1 MTSRRMNTPTQVLT
15 TPVFA
20 AAQLAVRRADT
31 AAALKDNLET
41 HARAMATAAAAG
53 VDVMVC
59 PELSLTGYELDLL
72 DNLALA
78 LDTPLLLALSDAAQQ
93 HQLTALVG
101 APIAIPGDKPRIGCI
116 ILHPDGTR
124 SAYAKQYL
132 HASENNHASP
142 GEPGVQTLRVHD
154 AVCAPAICYD
164 TEHRAHARGAREA
177 GASAYL
183 AGVLWSEKGY
193 AQDAATL
200 AGHAR
205 ELGLLAVLA
214 NHGAP
219 SGGYQSAGQSAI
231 WAPDGSLI
239 ACAPPCGNALVIAQA
254 KTGQWQG
261 TALSFA

>member
-1 MTSRRMNTPTQVLT
+1 MHTPTQALT

-20 AAQLAVRRADT
+20 AAQLAVLRADT
-31 AAALKDNLET
+31 AAALEANFET

-72 DNLALA
+72 DALA
-78 LDTPLLLALSDAAQQ
+78 FELNAPLMLALSEAAQK
-93 HQLTALVG
+93 HKVTALVG
-101 APIAIPGDKPRIGCI
+101 APIAIPGKKPRIGCI

-124 SAYAKQYL
+124 SVYAKQYL
-132 HASENNHASP
+132 HASEANYASN
-142 GEPGVQTLRVHD
+142 GLPGVQTLRIHD
-154 AVCAPAICYD
+154 AACAPAICYD
-164 TEHRAHARGAREA
+164 TEHRAHAKAACEA
-177 GASAYL
+177 GATAYL
-183 AGVLWSEKGY
+183 AGVLWSNNGY
-193 AQDAATL
+193 AKDATTL
-200 AGHAR
+200 ASHAR
-205 ELGLLAVLA
+205 EFGLLAVLA

-254 KTGQWQG
+254 KTGGWQG
-261 TALSFA
+261 AVVPFA

>member
-1 MTSRRMNTPTQVLT
+1 MNTPPQAPT

-31 AAALKDNLET
+31 TAALEANLET

-72 DNLALA
+72 DELAFELNS
-78 LDTPLLLALSDAAQQ
+78 PLLLALSEEAQK
-93 HQLTALVG
+93 HKLTTLVG

-132 HASENNHASP
+132 HASENNYASP
-142 GEPGVQTLRVHD
+142 GQPGVQTLRVQD
-154 AVCAPAICYD
+154 TVCAPAICYD
-164 TEHRAHARGAREA
+164 TEHQAHARGAHEA
-177 GASAYL
+177 GATAYL

-193 AQDAATL
+193 SQDAATL
-200 AGHAR
+200 ACHAR

-219 SGGYQSAGQSAI
+219 SGGYQSAG
-231 WAPDGSLI
+231 
-239 ACAPPCGNALVIAQA
+239 
-254 KTGQWQG
+254 
-261 TALSFA
+261 

>member
-1 MTSRRMNTPTQVLT
+1 MNTQTQAPI

-31 AAALKDNLET
+31 TAALEANLET
-41 HARAMATAAAAG
+41 HARAIATAAAAG

-72 DNLALA
+72 DELAFELNS
-78 LDTPLLLALSDAAQQ
+78 PLLLALSEEAQK
-93 HQLTALVG
+93 HKLTTLVG

-132 HASENNHASP
+132 HASENNYASP
-142 GEPGVQTLRVHD
+142 GQPGVQTLRVHD
-154 AVCAPAICYD
+154 TVCAPAICYD
-164 TEHRAHARGAREA
+164 TEHQAHARGAHEA
-177 GASAYL
+177 GATAYL

-193 AQDAATL
+193 SQDAATL
-200 AGHAR
+200 ACHAR

-231 WAPDGSLI
+231 WAPNGSLI
-239 ACAPPCGNALVIAQA
+239 ACAPPCDNALVIARA
-254 KTGQWQG
+254 KTGRWQG